1 MFMFKKKTDQNDAKK
16 QTSAEILIRAKKSS
30 DFKEIKKKV
39 SGVQLFIYYFNTL
52 IDHKTMEHI
61 FLPFINE
68 WEMKNN
74 QELDINHFIHTLP
87 LEEVN
92 RTQDA
97 KEIEDKIYKGFVII
111 KFDSTSDEF
120 LLVNVSNLSKG
131 IRETNETENEFSV
144 TGPKIGFVESLDTNI
159 LLLRSKLKSPLLTT
173 EEFVLGTLSKT
184 RVTIVYLDGI
194 TNEKHI
200 ETVKKRLSEID
211 FDIIWDTSALDQ
223 IIRDNS
229 HTPFPLYVSSERLDR
244 ISFTLSIGQVVI
256 FSDGSPNAISGPSTI
271 LDFFIASEDYYYN
284 WVIGSFFRLI
294 RIVGIIFSIFSSSIY
309 VAIVTFHFEVIPADL
324 LGPLI
329 KSRANVPFPPLLEV
343 LFLESTI
350 ELLREAGARLPTK
363 VGQTLGIVGG
373 IVIGQA
379 AVAAAL
385 TSNILLIIVALS
397 ALASF
402 TTPTMSMS
410 NTIRLLRFPFI
421 MMSSWLGGL
430 GIMIGFAVLLC
441 HLFKLKSFETPYM
454 VPLYPFRRNN
464 FKDSFFRSPFS
475 QINKRPEYLKPKD
488 SIKYPTKQKN
498 RKKEDINDE

>member
-1 MFMFKKKTDQNDAKK
+1 MLKNVQNSAKN
-16 QTSAEILIRAKKSS
+16 QTPADVVKRAKKSS
-30 DFKEIKKKV
+30 DFKEIIKLV
-39 SGVQLFIYYFNTL
+39 LGVQIHILYFTTL
-52 IDHKTMEHI
+52 IEHKTMEQV
-61 FLPFINE
+61 FLPYINE
-68 WEMKNN
+68 CEKQKDHSFDLN
-74 QELDINHFIHTLP
+74 QFKDNFP
-87 LEEVN
+87 LEDVI

-97 KEIEDKIYKGFVII
+97 KEIEDKIHQGFVLITI
-111 KFDSTSDEF
+111 ETTSEEC
-120 LLVNVSNLSKG
+120 LLVNVSNLSEGVRK
-131 IRETNETENEFSV
+131 TNETENEFSV
-144 TGPKIGFVESLDTNI
+144 TGPKLGFVESLDTNI

-211 FDIIWDTSALDQ
+211 FDIIWDTSVIDQ

-256 FSDGSPNAISGPSTI
+256 FCDGSPQAISGPSTI

-294 RIVGIIFSIFSSSIY
+294 RIFGIIFSIFSSSIY
-309 VAIVTFHFEVIPADL
+309 VAVVTFHFEVIPADL

-329 KSRANVPFPPLLEV
+329 KSRANVPFPPLIEV
-343 LFLESTI
+343 LFLEMTI

-385 TSNILLIIVALS
+385 TSNVLLIIVALS

-402 TTPTMSMS
+402 TTPTMAMS

-421 MMSSWLGGL
+421 LMSSWLGGL
-430 GIMIGFAVLLC
+430 GIMVGFAVLLC
-441 HLFKLKSFETPYM
+441 HLFKLKSFGTPYM

-464 FKDSFFRSPFS
+464 FKDSFIRSPYS
-475 QINKRPEYLKPKD
+475 EISKRPGFLKPKET
-488 SIKYPTKQKN
+488 IKYSHVKKYQQ
-498 RKKEDINDE
+498 KEDINDE

>member
-1 MFMFKKKTDQNDAKK
+1 MLKKNNNQNLAKN
-16 QTSAEILIRAKKSS
+16 QTLAEIMKRAKKSS
-30 DFKEIKKKV
+30 DFKEINKQAA
-39 SGVQLFIYYFNTL
+39 GVQICILYFTTL
-52 IDHKTMEHI
+52 IDHNKMERV
-61 FLPFINE
+61 FLPYLNECEELKDHSLDVDYFIDN
-68 WEMKNN
+68 
-74 QELDINHFIHTLP
+74 LP
-87 LEEVN
+87 FEEGI
-92 RTQDA
+92 RTQDV
-97 KEIEDKIYKGFVII
+97 KEIEEKIHLGYVLISFEN
-111 KFDSTSDEF
+111 TSQEC
-120 LLVNVSNLSKG
+120 LLVNVSNLSEGVRK
-131 IRETNETENEFSV
+131 TNETENEFSV
-144 TGPKIGFVESLDTNI
+144 TGPKLGFVESLDTNI

-200 ETVKKRLSEID
+200 ETVKKRLSEVD
-211 FDIIWDTSALDQ
+211 FDIIWDTSAIDQ
-223 IIRDNS
+223 IIRDNT

-244 ISFTLSIGQVVI
+244 ISYTLSIGQVVI
-256 FSDGSPNAISGPSTI
+256 FSEGSPHAISGPSTI

-294 RIVGIIFSIFSSSIY
+294 RIFGIIFSIFSSSIY
-309 VAIVTFHFEVIPADL
+309 VAVVTFHFEVIPADL

-343 LFLESTI
+343 LFLETTI

-379 AVAAAL
+379 AVAAAM

-402 TTPTMSMS
+402 TTPTMAMS

-421 MMSSWLGGL
+421 ILSSLLGGL

-441 HLFKLKSFETPYM
+441 HLFKLKSFDTPYM
-454 VPLYPFRRNN
+454 VPLYPFRRKN
-464 FKDSFFRSPFS
+464 FKDSIIRSPYS
-475 QINKRPEYLKPKD
+475 EIYKRPGFLKAKETL
-488 SIKYPTKQKN
+488 KYSPVKKYQQ
-498 RKKEDINDE
+498 KEDINDE

>member
-1 MFMFKKKTDQNDAKK
+1 MFKEKNNHNPTEN
-16 QTSAEILIRAKKSS
+16 QTPTEIVKRAKKSS
-30 DFKEIKKKV
+30 DFKEIQKNV
-39 SGVQLFIYYFNTL
+39 SGVQIFILYFATL
-52 IDHKTMEHI
+52 IDHKTMEQV
-61 FLPFINE
+61 FLPYLNE
-68 WEMKNN
+68 WEKKKDHS
-74 QELDINHFIHTLP
+74 LDINQFINNIP
-87 LEEVN
+87 LEDVN

-97 KEIEDKIYKGFVII
+97 KEIEAKIHQGFVLIT
-111 KFDSTSDEF
+111 FENTSEECI
-120 LLVNVSNLSKG
+120 LVNVSNLSEGVRK
-131 IRETNETENEFSV
+131 TNETENEYSV
-144 TGPKIGFVESLDTNI
+144 TGPKLGFVESLDTNI

-184 RVTIVYLDGI
+184 RVIIVYLDGI

-200 ETVKKRLSEID
+200 DTVKKRLSEID
-211 FDIIWDTSALDQ
+211 FDIIWDTSAIDQ

-229 HTPFPLYVSSERLDR
+229 NTPFPLYLSTERLDR
-244 ISFTLSIGQVVI
+244 ISYTLSLGQVVI
-256 FSDGSPNAISGPSTI
+256 FSDGSPSAISGPSTI
-271 LDFFIASEDYYYN
+271 LDFFISPEDYYYN
-284 WVIGSFFRLI
+284 WVIGTFFRLI
-294 RIVGIIFSIFSSSIY
+294 RILAIIFSIFSSSIY
-309 VAIVTFHFEVIPADL
+309 VAVVTFHFEVIPAEL

-329 KSRANVPFPPLLEV
+329 KSRANVPFPPLLET
-343 LFLESTI
+343 LFLEMTI

-421 MMSSWLGGL
+421 ILSALLGGL

-464 FKDSFFRSPFS
+464 FKDSFIRSPYGE
-475 QINKRPEYLKPKD
+475 INKRPDYLEAKD
-488 SIKYPTKQKN
+488 TIKYSPKKN
-498 RKKEDINDE
+498 NQKKEDINDE

>member
-1 MFMFKKKTDQNDAKK
+1 MLMSNNDP
-16 QTSAEILIRAKKSS
+16 TPAEIQTLLEIVKRAKKSS
-30 DFKEIKKKV
+30 DFKEIKKQV
-39 SGVQLFIYYFNTL
+39 SGVNINILYFTTL
-52 IDHKTMEHI
+52 IEHKTMERV
-61 FLPFINE
+61 FLPYINE
-68 WEMKNN
+68 CEKQKEHSFDINQFKNN
-74 QELDINHFIHTLP
+74 LP
-87 LEEVN
+87 LEDVI
-92 RTQDA
+92 RTKDP
-97 KEIEDKIYKGFVII
+97 KDIEDKIHQGYVLITFE
-111 KFDSTSDEF
+111 DNSEEC
-120 LLVNVSNLSKG
+120 LLVNVGNLSEG
-131 IRETNETENEFSV
+131 IRKTNETENEFSV

-159 LLLRSKLKSPLLTT
+159 LLLRSKLRSPLLTT
-173 EEFVLGTLSKT
+173 EEFVLGTMSKT

-200 ETVKKRLSEID
+200 ETVKKRISEID
-211 FDIIWDTSALDQ
+211 FDIIWDSSALDQ

-229 HTPFPLYVSSERLDR
+229 NTPFPLYVSSERLDR
-244 ISFTLSIGQVVI
+244 ISYTLSIGQVVI

-294 RIVGIIFSIFSSSIY
+294 RIFGIFFSIFSSSIY

-343 LFLESTI
+343 LFLEMTI

-385 TSNILLIIVALS
+385 TSNILLIFVALS

-421 MMSSWLGGL
+421 ILSSLLGGL

-464 FKDSFFRSPFS
+464 FKDSFIRSPFTE
-475 QINKRPEYLKPKD
+475 INKRPEFLKARD
-488 SIKYPTKQKN
+488 TIKYPQKKKIQ
-498 RKKEDINDE
+498 KKEDINDE

>member
-1 MFMFKKKTDQNDAKK
+1 MLMSKNDPNPAEN
-16 QTSAEILIRAKKSS
+16 QTLLEIVNRAKKSS
-30 DFKEIKKKV
+30 DFKEIKKQV
-39 SGVQLFIYYFNTL
+39 SGVNINILYFTTL
-52 IDHKTMEHI
+52 IEHQTMERV
-61 FLPFINE
+61 FLPYINE
-68 WEMKNN
+68 CEKKKDHSFDINQFKNN
-74 QELDINHFIHTLP
+74 LP
-87 LEEVN
+87 LEDVI
-92 RTQDA
+92 RTKDP
-97 KEIEDKIYKGFVII
+97 KDIEDKIHQGYVLITFE
-111 KFDSTSDEF
+111 DNSEEC
-120 LLVNVSNLSKG
+120 LLVNVGNLSEGVRK
-131 IRETNETENEFSV
+131 TNETENEYSV

-184 RVTIVYLDGI
+184 RITIVYLDGI

-200 ETVKKRLSEID
+200 ETVKKRISEID
-211 FDIIWDTSALDQ
+211 FDIIWDTSAIDQ
-223 IIRDNS
+223 IIKDNS

-256 FSDGSPNAISGPSTI
+256 FSDGSPHAISGPSTI

-294 RIVGIIFSIFSSSIY
+294 RIFGIIFSIFSSSIY
-309 VAIVTFHFEVIPADL
+309 IAIVTFHFEVIPADL

-343 LFLESTI
+343 LFLEMTI

-421 MMSSWLGGL
+421 ILSSLLGGL

-464 FKDSFFRSPFS
+464 FADSIIRSPFN
-475 QINKRPEYLKPKD
+475 ILNKRPAYLKPKD
-488 SIKYPTKQKN
+488 NIKYSPIERNK
-498 RKKEDINDE
+498 RKEDINDE

>member
-1 MFMFKKKTDQNDAKK
+1 MFKKNDDKKLGENKTL
-16 QTSAEILIRAKKSS
+16 TEIVQRAKKSS
-30 DFKEIKKKV
+30 DFKELKKTV
-39 SGVQLFIYYFNTL
+39 SGVQLFILYFTTL
-52 IDHKTMEHI
+52 IDHKTMEHVL
-61 FLPFINE
+61 LPYMNE
-68 WEMKNN
+68 WENKKD
-74 QELDINHFIHTLP
+74 QALDIKQFIHHLP
-87 LEEVN
+87 LEDVSLTGDTN
-92 RTQDA
+92 
-97 KEIEDKIYKGFVII
+97 EIEKKIYQGYVLLTIEN
-111 KFDSTSDEF
+111 TSEDCI
-120 LLVNVSNLSKG
+120 LVNVGNLSKG

-144 TGPKIGFVESLDTNI
+144 TGPKLGFVESLDTNI

-194 TNEKHI
+194 TNEKLI

-211 FDIIWDTSALDQ
+211 FDIIWDTSAIDQ
-223 IIRDNS
+223 LIRDNT

-244 ISFTLSIGQVVI
+244 ISYTLSIGQVVI
-256 FSDGSPNAISGPSTI
+256 FSDGSPHAISGPSTI
-271 LDFFIASEDYYYN
+271 HDFFIASEDYYYN

-294 RIVGIIFSIFSSSIY
+294 RIFGIIFSIFSSSIY
-309 VAIVTFHFEVIPADL
+309 VAVVTFHFEVIPADL

-343 LFLESTI
+343 LFLETTI

-379 AVAAAL
+379 AVAAAM

-421 MMSSWLGGL
+421 LVSSLLGGL

-441 HLFKLKSFETPYM
+441 HLFKLKSIETPYM
-454 VPLYPFRRNN
+454 VPLFPFRRNN
-464 FKDSFFRSPFS
+464 FKDSFIRSPYS
-475 QINKRPEYLKPKD
+475 EIYKRPEYLKAKD
-488 SIKYPTKQKN
+488 TIKYSPKKNNQK
-498 RKKEDINDE
+498 REDINDE

>member
-1 MFMFKKKTDQNDAKK
+1 MFKKKNNQNPTEN
-16 QTSAEILIRAKKSS
+16 QTHSEIVKRAKKSS
-30 DFKEIKKKV
+30 DFKEIKKNV
-39 SGVQLFIYYFNTL
+39 SGVQIVILYFTTL
-52 IDHKTMEHI
+52 IDHKTMERV
-61 FLPFINE
+61 FLPYINE
-68 WEMKNN
+68 WEKKKDHS
-74 QELDINHFIHTLP
+74 LDINQFINNLP
-87 LEEVN
+87 LENVI
-92 RTQDA
+92 RTQEA
-97 KEIEDKIYKGFVII
+97 KEIEEKIHQGYVLI
-111 KFDSTSDEF
+111 KFENTSEDW
-120 LLVNVSNLSKG
+120 LLVNVSNLSEGVRK
-131 IRETNETENEFSV
+131 TNESENEFSV

-184 RVTIVYLDGI
+184 RVIIVYLDGI

-200 ETVKKRLSEID
+200 ETVKKRISEID
-211 FDIIWDTSALDQ
+211 FDIIWDTSAIDQ

-229 HTPFPLYVSSERLDR
+229 NTPFPLYLSTERLDR
-244 ISFTLSIGQVVI
+244 ISFTLSLGQVVI
-256 FSDGSPNAISGPSTI
+256 FSDGSPSAISGPSTI
-271 LDFFIASEDYYYN
+271 LDFFISPEDYYYH
-284 WVIGSFFRLI
+284 WVIGTFFRLI
-294 RIVGIIFSIFSSSIY
+294 RILAIIFSIFSSSIY
-309 VAIVTFHFEVIPADL
+309 VAVVTFHFEVIPADL

-343 LFLESTI
+343 LFLEMTI

-379 AVAAAL
+379 AVAAAM

-402 TTPTMSMS
+402 TTPTMAMS
-410 NTIRLLRFPFI
+410 NTIRLIRFPFI
-421 MMSSWLGGL
+421 ILSSLLGGL

-464 FKDSFFRSPFS
+464 FKDSFIRSPYS
-475 QINKRPEYLKPKD
+475 EINKRPDFLKAKD
-488 SIKYPTKQKN
+488 TIKYSPKKKN
-498 RKKEDINDE
+498 QKKEDINDE